1 MLEHNRTKWQITCVS
16 FELDRASSTELL
28 SVLLY
33 GSSQTLHF
41 DFGVFWAV
49 CLYFLGKKS
58 DRQERII
65 MYTCTTLTLKNTLIF
80 SLCVRVCVQKYF
92 IVPKIVKV
100 ITQIVKT
107 KGARLRKELVTGYS
121 FWSISKTMPLLLEAL
136 STSPSCV
143 TTKRK
148 VSWNSNELLIILSD
162 IQSSLLSL
170 L

>member
-1 MLEHNRTKWQITCVS
+1 
-16 FELDRASSTELL
+16 
-28 SVLLY
+28 
-33 GSSQTLHF
+33 
-41 DFGVFWAV
+41 
-49 CLYFLGKKS
+49 
-58 DRQERII
+58 

-148 VSWNSNELLIILSD
+148 VS
-162 IQSSLLSL
+162 
-170 L
+170 